1 MNAILEPAVI
11 ISLIGSLFIA
21 MLSNRLGM
29 LGEFIIS
36 HITMLPAKAIAR
48 LRIRNWRYRK
58 NVVLTLR
65 NPHRVTKAIIRTYA
79 LLIIFIFSAAAFLL
93 AIITKIPVDITDTP
107 LSIKLSLFSP
117 VLALEVLWIRQK
129 EITRSLL
136 WAAHLRYNS
145 KAKRNQRY
153 SRTKK

>member
-36 HITMLPAKAIAR
+36 HITMLPEKAASW
-48 LRIRNWRYRK
+48 LRIRDWRYKK
-58 NVVLTLR
+58 NVLLTLR

-79 LLIIFIFSAAAFLL
+79 LLIIFIFSAAGFLL
-93 AIITKIPVDITDTP
+93 AILTKIPVDITDAP
-107 LSIKLSLFSP
+107 VSVKLSLFSP
-117 VLALEVLWIRQK
+117 VLALEVLWLRQK

-136 WAAHLRYNS
+136 WAAHLRYKS
-145 KAKRNQRY
+145 KAQRNRR
-153 SRTKK
+153 SN